1 MKKNILLLPMVSILF
16 LQCCATSR
24 TMKTEIT
31 AVPAKD
37 QKIGF
42 EETVTSQK
50 KHFISLAPYSELNV
64 GNRTM
69 FMLSVQ
75 NCGEEPIDINYDNIS
90 VIFQDSKGDP
100 MKISV
105 QSPDEFINDFQR
117 ESRLT
122 ELSFLRSVLLAIKG
136 YLGGLS
142 EQQSRQRSFSDYY
155 LNNTAA
161 VAPFDAG
168 EKMKEFETMR
178 SQNQQ
183 IIEALP
189 DFAMIPHTI
198 IPGDNCTG
206 VIFCDTRQLN
216 PTIKGNFK
224 ITISVDNEE
233 HQFAFSRAISKR
245 KNDEIK

>member
-1 MKKNILLLPMVSILF
+1 MKIKIIFLLIGSILF
-16 LQCCATSR
+16 LHSCTTSR
-24 TMKTEIT
+24 IMKVEIT

-37 QKIGF
+37 QKIGY

-50 KHFISLAPYSELNV
+50 KHFVSLAPYSELNV
-64 GNRTM
+64 GNRMM

-75 NCGEEPIDINYDNIS
+75 NGGEEPIDISYDNIS
-90 VIFQDSKGDP
+90 MIFQDSKGDP

-122 ELSFLRSVLLAIKG
+122 ELIFLRSVLLAIKG

-142 EQQSRQRSFSDYY
+142 EQQSRQRAFSDYY
-155 LNNTAA
+155 LNDTVA

-168 EKMKEFETMR
+168 EKMKEFQIMR

-189 DFAMIPHTI
+189 DFAMTPQAI
-198 IPGDNCTG
+198 IPGGNCTG
-206 VIFCDTRQLN
+206 VIFCDTRQMN
-216 PTIKGNFK
+216 PTIKGNLR
-224 ITISVDNEE
+224 ITVSVDNEE
-233 HQFAFSRAISKR
+233 HQFTFRRAISKR
-245 KNDEIK
+245 KDDEIK